1 MVGAA
6 SKRRPL
12 AVPQGSSMDY
22 ARRPHSMDGFLDDV
36 KGFLSDVQGVG
47 TKFQAAQQA
56 WQSPSP
62 TATQSQ
68 NTAILNNLF
77 SSQAPRPAVQPAAPT
92 FFTPTVKKYLM
103 WGGIGLGG
111 LLLVLVVA
119 KAVQK

>member
-1 MVGAA
+1 
-6 SKRRPL
+6 
-12 AVPQGSSMDY
+12 MDY

-47 TKFQAAQQA
+47 QKFQAAQSA

-68 NTAILNNLF
+68 NTAILNSLF
-77 SSQAPRPAVQPAAPT
+77 NQQAPRVVTPAQNT

-103 WGGIGLGG
+103 WGGIGLAG
-111 LLLVLVVA
+111 LLVVSVVV
-119 KAVQK
+119 KAVRK